1 MRAIRQYRIQERKK
15 TRKLKKHSFDY
26 KLRNYLFLGLATIF
40 TIFPPQVKTNKF
52 FDYII
57 RYPDNSLERKVSI
70 VEPDYIIREFG
81 NNINEYMF
89 LDKDKN
95 EVYIDVKNKRGFGNR
110 DMLSPSMKQEASWKK
125 LFLKKMNVY
134 LKDIDLKGV
143 PPEVVIAVAAHE
155 TQWGKYSPY
164 NNLYGAKDWSGNGA
178 LLKTREYDGKSLKP
192 VLRAF
197 EIYES
202 EIASIKHFLDFK
214 IVQNSKNSDPI
225 KMVEEMW
232 RKGYTE
238 NNNPAWKNGV
248 IRTIY
253 GLNQPEAKE
262 MLLAK
267 L

>member
-1 MRAIRQYRIQERKK
+1 MRTTRHYCIQERKK
-15 TRKLKKHSFDY
+15 TRKLRKDSQNR
-26 KLRNYLFLGLATIF
+26 LRTYLFLGLASIF

-110 DMLSPSMKQEASWKK
+110 DILSPSMKQEASWKE

-143 PPEVVIAVAAHE
+143 PREVVIAIAAHE
-155 TQWGKYSPY
+155 TEWGKYSPY
-164 NNLYGAKDWSGNGA
+164 NNLYGAKDFSGNGA
-178 LLKTREYDGKSLKP
+178 ALNTHEYNGSSLQHAVRKFR
-192 VLRAF
+192 V
-197 EIYES
+197 YES
-202 EIASIKHFLDFK
+202 EIASIKDFIDFK
-214 IVQNSKNSDPI
+214 NVQASKSSDSI
-225 KMVEEMW
+225 KMIHKLKI
-232 RKGYTE
+232 RGYA
-238 NNNPAWKNGV
+238 NDPAWESSI
-248 IRTIY
+248 IRTVY
-253 GLNQPEAKE
+253 GLNDPDVQGI
-262 MLLAK
+262 LLAK